1 MKLIIAAVLV
11 ACLGRALALPGGAPS
26 QACENL
32 TPNHPPNSPQN
43 NPSNYRI
50 DISEFAVEGSNNET
64 EFIYM
69 QGMSYTSKN

>member
-32 TPNHPPNSPQN
+32 TPNHGAVPQN

-50 DISEFAVEGSNNET
+50 DISEFEVEGSNNET
-64 EFIYM
+64 ELIYM
-69 QGMSYTSKN
+69 QGMSYTSKS